1 MGVAHKSQFRKRVA
15 NPITCIAV
23 SVNSA
28 VLQKTKY
35 IHSMKIII
43 TGATGMV
50 GSEAVRQAL
59 ADNDITKV
67 VAIVRRP
74 LTIQHPK
81 LDVII
86 HNDFLDYTSLT
97 DLFKE
102 AGACIWCLGV
112 SQLQVSKEEYIKITH
127 DYAIEAA
134 KAMMTANPSVR
145 FLFVSGV
152 GADNTE
158 QSKTIFAREKGRT
171 ENDLKKSGLKNLY
184 IIRPGSI
191 KPVNG
196 YSNVPFAY
204 WIGYAVIKILYP
216 LVKIASPSF
225 IIKSTE
231 IAKAV
236 LYISKKGDERQL
248 IGNKEMIALS
258 KNG

>member
-1 MGVAHKSQFRKRVA
+1 M
-15 NPITCIAV
+15 AV
-23 SVNSA
+23 TVNYA
-28 VLQKTKY
+28 PLQKTKY
-35 IHSMKIII
+35 IRRMKIIV

-50 GSEAVRQAL
+50 GSEVVRQSL
-59 ADNDITKV
+59 SDSDITKV
-67 VAIVRRP
+67 TALVRRP
-74 LTIQHPK
+74 LAIEHPK

-86 HNDFLDYTSLT
+86 HKDFLDYISLN
-97 DLFKE
+97 DVFKK
-102 AGACIWCLGV
+102 ADACIWCLGV

-127 DYAIEAA
+127 DYAIAAA
-134 KAMMTANPSVR
+134 KAMVTANPSVR

-191 KPVNG
+191 KPING

-204 WIGYAVIKILYP
+204 KVGYTLINILYP
-216 LVKIASPSF
+216 LLKIFGPSL

-231 IAKAV
+231 LAKAV
-236 LYISKKGDERQL
+236 LHISKKGNELQL

-258 KNG
+258 WNS

>member
-1 MGVAHKSQFRKRVA
+1 MAVVQKSPFRKQVV

-23 SVNSA
+23 SVNPA
-28 VLQKTKY
+28 PLQKTKY
-35 IHSMKIII
+35 IRSMKIII

-50 GSEAVRQAL
+50 GSEVVRQAL
-59 ADNDITKV
+59 SDNDITKV
-67 VAIVRRP
+67 TALIRRP
-74 LTIQHPK
+74 LATQHPK
-81 LDVII
+81 LNVII
-86 HNDFLDYTSLT
+86 HKDFLDYTSLT
-97 DLFKE
+97 DIFKE
-102 AGACIWCLGV
+102 ADACIWCLGV

-127 DYAIEAA
+127 DYAIAAA
-134 KAMMTANPSVR
+134 KAMMRANPSVR
-145 FLFVSGV
+145 FLFVSGE

-171 ENDLKKSGLKNLY
+171 ENDLKKSELKNLY

-204 WIGYAVIKILYP
+204 RIGYTAIKILYP
-216 LVKIASPSF
+216 LVKIVSPSF

-236 LYISKKGDERQL
+236 LHISKKGDDRQL

-258 KNG
+258 KNV